1 MYYDWNKVHG
11 HNIEIGGKALLQN
24 FKEKEDTGKLKSNW
38 EDTVYE
44 VVDKCS
50 GSPSYIIKPVSKP
63 GFKAKRVHIKNIMG
77 CQYLVSNH
85 LLKPFLKPHPL
96 LLSKLK
102 S

>member
-1 MYYDWNKVHG
+1 MHG

-38 EDTVYE
+38 EDTIYE
-44 VVDKCS
+44 VVNKCS
-50 GSPSYIIKPVSKP
+50 GSSSYIIKPVSKP
-63 GFKAKRVHIKNIMG
+63 GFKAKRVHRKNITS

-85 LLKPFLKPHPL
+85 SLKPFLKPH
-96 LLSKLK
+96 LLSLPKLK

>member
-1 MYYDWNKVHG
+1 MHR

-24 FKEKEDTGKLKSNW
+24 FKEKEDTGMLKSYW
-38 EDTVYE
+38 EDTIYE

-63 GFKAKRVHIKNIMG
+63 GFKVKRVHIKNNMS

-85 LLKPFLKPHPL
+85 SLKPFLKPHPL
-96 LLSKLK
+96 LLPKLK